1 MIAKARARFSGG
13 ALHPLEPLD
22 LAEGQEV
29 VVSIETAAMPPDLPE
44 GAAPSDSATAKPE
57 RTAEER
63 MQRTMSSAGAWK
75 GRIDGEAM
83 KRTIYEARRL
93 GSREVPDP

>member
-13 ALHPLEPLD
+13 ALHLLEPLN

-29 VVSIETAAMPPDLPE
+29 VVSIETAMLPDLPE
-44 GAAPSDSATAKPE
+44 GVAPSDSATAKPE

-63 MQRTMSSAGAWK
+63 MQRAMSSAGAWK
-75 GRIDGEAM
+75 GKIDGEAM
-83 KRTIYEARRL
+83 KRTIYEARRM

>member
-13 ALHPLEPLD
+13 VLHLLETLD
-22 LAEGQEV
+22 LVEGQEV
-29 VVSIETAAMPPDLPE
+29 VVRIETAAMPPELPE
-44 GAAPSDSATAKPE
+44 GVALSDSVADKPK
-57 RTAEER
+57 RTVEER

-75 GRIDGEAM
+75 GKIDGEAM

>member
-1 MIAKARARFSGG
+1 MIVKAKARFSGG
-13 ALHPLEPLD
+13 ALHPLEPLG

-29 VVSIETAAMPPDLPE
+29 IVSIETAMPPDLPE
-44 GAAPSDSATAKPE
+44 GVAPFDSTAAKPE

-63 MQRTMSSAGAWK
+63 MQRMMSSAGAWK
-75 GRIDGEAM
+75 GKIDGEAM

>member
-1 MIAKARARFSGG
+1 MIVKARDRFSGG
-13 ALHPLEPLD
+13 ALHPLDPLD

-29 VVSIETAAMPPDLPE
+29 VVSIETAAVSPELPE
-44 GAAPSDSATAKPE
+44 GVAPSDSVADKPK
-57 RTAEER
+57 RTVEER

-75 GRIDGEAM
+75 GKIDGEAM

>member
-29 VVSIETAAMPPDLPE
+29 VVSVEEISPPD
-44 GAAPSDSATAKPE
+44 GQAPSESAASRPE
-57 RTAEER
+57 LTAEER
-63 MQRTMSSAGAWK
+63 KKRMMAYAGGLK
-75 GRIDGEAM
+75 GKIDGEAI
-83 KRTIYEARRL
+83 KRMLYEARRL
-93 GSREVPDP
+93 GSREVPDS